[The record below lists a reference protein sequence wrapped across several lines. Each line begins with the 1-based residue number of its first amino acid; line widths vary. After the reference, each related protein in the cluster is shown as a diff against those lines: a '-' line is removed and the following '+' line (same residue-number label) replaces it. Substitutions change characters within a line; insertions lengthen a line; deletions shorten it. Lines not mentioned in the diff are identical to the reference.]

1 MLEWRVVL
9 KRLERFV
16 RLCNCLVL
24 ELLQRLV
31 MTAVCTLE
39 HCIER
44 VGEKSASLAKQR
56 RQEFQKMREQVLSQ
70 PYTQS
75 VLDRHIFDVEE
86 EGGEDMVV
94 KTIFFNAFMPSE
106 GVCNYIT
113 ACMWELEPP
122 CNHCCNHLRMVKCC
136 RLYLSYFLHHI
147 CDFKMHTL

>member
-9 KRLERFV
+9 ERLERFV
-16 RLCNCLVL
+16 KLCNCLVL

-113 ACMWELEPP
+113 ACMW
-122 CNHCCNHLRMVKCC
+122 K
-136 RLYLSYFLHHI
+136 LHG
-147 CDFKMHTL
+147 TSLQPLL